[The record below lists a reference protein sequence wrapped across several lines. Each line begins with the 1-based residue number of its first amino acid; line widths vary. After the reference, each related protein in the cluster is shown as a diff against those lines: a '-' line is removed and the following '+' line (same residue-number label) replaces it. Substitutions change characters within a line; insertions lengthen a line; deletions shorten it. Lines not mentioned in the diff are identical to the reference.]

1 LRITRDS
8 RYGDSMERVLYNTVL
23 GAKPIQPDGKSFY
36 YSDYH
41 TPGQKVYYKDKWPC
55 CSGTL
60 PQVVADY
67 RISAY
72 FRGPL
77 GVFVNLYVPSTL
89 RWQENGAACSLEQAT
104 DYPYE
109 GHIRMKLTA
118 AQPREFSVFL
128 RIPEWAKDARV
139 SVNGMRGDWSAMP
152 ASFVEIRRSWKTGDR
167 IELELPLPVRLEAV
181 DAQHPNEVAL
191 VRGPLVLMALT
202 NPPAALNRKELLT
215 VEPKGH
221 LWSVKTGTGEVLF
234 KAFRNIGDEQYRTYL
249 SVA

>member
-1 LRITRDS
+1 
-8 RYGDSMERVLYNTVL
+8 MLYNTVL

-72 FRGPL
+72 FHGPQ

-89 RWQENGAACSLEQAT
+89 RWQENGGSYSLEQAT
-104 DYPYE
+104 EYPYS
-109 GHIRMKLTA
+109 GQIRINVTA
-118 AQPREFSVFL
+118 SRPRDFAVFL
-128 RIPEWAKDARV
+128 RIPEWAKGARV
-139 SVNGMRGDWSAMP
+139 SVNGMRGNWKAAP
-152 ASFVEIRRSWKTGDR
+152 GSFAEIRRSWKTGDR

-181 DAQHPNEVAL
+181 DAQHPNQVAL

-202 NPPAALNRKELLT
+202 NLPAGLEGKALLSVNSSASG
-215 VEPKGH
+215 PH
-221 LWSVKTGTGEVLF
+221 AWSVKTSSGDMLF
-234 KAFRNIGDEQYRTYL
+234 KAFHDIGGEQYRTYL
-249 SVA
+249 TVS